1 MQKYARS
8 AYVERPIADNGETPM
23 KKTILVFGVISGLIT
38 IGSSILS
45 HSLGFAEVWLGFLV
59 MFIAFGAIFVAVRQ
73 YRDQVLGGTIRFG
86 TALRIGFGISL
97 VASLIYVA
105 VWEVYLQF
113 TGTAFIDTYVQSLV
127 EAYKADGM
135 TGAQLDTAIAE
146 AQAMKAQYANPLFRL
161 PMTLLEIFP
170 VGALIS
176 LIAAAVLKS
185 SKVLPA
191 T

>member
-1 MQKYARS
+1 M
-8 AYVERPIADNGETPM
+8 
-23 KKTILVFGVISGLIT
+23 
-38 IGSSILS
+38 
-45 HSLGFAEVWLGFLV
+45 
-59 MFIAFGAIFVAVRQ
+59 
-73 YRDQVLGGTIRFG
+73 
-86 TALRIGFGISL
+86 
-97 VASLIYVA
+97 
-105 VWEVYLQF
+105 YLQF
-113 TGTAFIDTYVQSLV
+113 TGTAFIDTYVQSLI